1 VGDGFLGGL
10 RLLLVAARQDGAGEF
25 GERVALTRK
34 GERFIPAERGPPDG
48 QPSRC
53 IEPFLDAP
61 ERLFGGFGA
70 GEIGRRISPGALK
83 GSEALGLL
91 LFIGTAAAA
100 FGFGGTFFANWLANG
115 GAVFGNV
122 VPFGPN
128 PGDLNTGGVIPLMNL
143 AVGIEVL
150 GALSVIVMLM
160 FKGVGREETE

>member
-1 VGDGFLGGL
+1 MTRIVRAAAGILFPFVLIFGFYIVAHGHLTPGGGFQGGAVIATGIV
-10 RLLLVAARQDGAGEF
+10 LLIAA
-25 GERVALTRK
+25 
-34 GERFIPAERGPPDG
+34 
-48 QPSRC
+48 
-53 IEPFLDAP
+53 
-61 ERLFGGFGA
+61 FGA

-150 GALSVIVMLM
+150 GALLVIVLLM
-160 FKGVGREETE
+160 FKGVREETE

>member
-1 VGDGFLGGL
+1 MTRIVRAAAGILFPFVLIFGFYIVAHGHLTPGGGFQGGAVIATGIV
-10 RLLLVAARQDGAGEF
+10 LLIAA
-25 GERVALTRK
+25 
-34 GERFIPAERGPPDG
+34 
-48 QPSRC
+48 
-53 IEPFLDAP
+53 
-61 ERLFGGFGA
+61 FGA

-91 LFIGTAAAA
+91 LFIGTAALA

-115 GAVFGNV
+115 GAIFGNV

>member
-1 VGDGFLGGL
+1 MMTRIVRAAAGILFPFVLIFGFYIVAHGHLTPGGGFQGGAVIATGIV
-10 RLLLVAARQDGAGEF
+10 LLIAA
-25 GERVALTRK
+25 
-34 GERFIPAERGPPDG
+34 
-48 QPSRC
+48 
-53 IEPFLDAP
+53 
-61 ERLFGGFGA
+61 FGA

-150 GALSVIVMLM
+150 GALLVIVLLM
-160 FKGVGREETE
+160 FKGVREETE